1 MKINKKLFI
10 SLLAGILTTTSLAVT
25 TTNIDQAQTTT
36 SNVNSEQGKLTLN
49 HKTRVYNKKGK
60 KKYSYL
66 KTNGLLK
73 KGALVRYVGKIK
85 ALSDPN
91 TKRYS
96 FSDEDMN
103 WYYLPYKTIK
113 GKQYYN
119 IGHGG
124 YIKAVNVDS
133 INGNR
138 LVTNYV
144 TVTIASWPFSSDK
157 DFTKAR
163 LVNNKGEFTDKYVK
177 KGTKLVVDRF
187 SNREELAGTNKID
200 MLDNGVVLE
209 VYRIKNNKNLFV
221 LRDDLKTPPRQSLIP
236 YTNIM
241 TVKFVNDAY
250 LYNTKGEL
258 GDESRFRPGDTV
270 SVTSLRY
277 IWVPEDKK
285 AELFYE
291 VLDSPSSV
299 LNCNFVKVST
309 AKYIFGKHLK
319 PVNTAADVTS
329 ANTEKDVKE

>member
-85 ALSDPN
+85 ALSDPD

-96 FSDEDMN
+96 FNDKDMN

-124 YIKAVNVDS
+124 YIKAINVDS
-133 INGNR
+133 INGNK
-138 LVTNYV
+138 LFTNYA
-144 TVTIASWPFSSDK
+144 TVTIASSPFSSDK
-157 DFTKAR
+157 DFTKAN
-163 LVNNKGEFTDKYVK
+163 LVNNKGEFTNKYVK
-177 KGTKLVVDRF
+177 KGTKLVVDRR
-187 SNREELAGTNKID
+187 SNREELAGTTKID
-200 MLDNGVVLE
+200 MLDNGVLE
-209 VYRIKNNKNLFV
+209 VFRIKNNKKLFV
-221 LRDDLKTPPRQSLIP
+221 LRDDLKTQPRQQLIP

-241 TVKFVNDAY
+241 HVRFVNDAY
-250 LYNTKGEL
+250 LYNIKGEFA
-258 GDESRFRPGDTV
+258 DDSWFSSGDTV
-270 SVTSLRY
+270 SVTGLRY

-319 PVNTAADVTS
+319 PVNTAADVTP
-329 ANTEKDVKE
+329 AGIEKDIKK

>member
-85 ALSDPN
+85 ALSDPD

-96 FSDEDMN
+96 FNDKDMN

-124 YIKAVNVDS
+124 YIKAINVDS
-133 INGNR
+133 INGNK
-138 LVTNYV
+138 LFTNYA
-144 TVTIASWPFSSDK
+144 TVTIASSPFSSDK
-157 DFTKAR
+157 DFTKAN

-177 KGTKLVVDRF
+177 KGTKLVVDRR
-187 SNREELAGTNKID
+187 SNREELAGTTKID

-209 VYRIKNNKNLFV
+209 VFRIKNNKKLFV
-221 LRDDLKTPPRQSLIP
+221 LRDDLKTQPRQQLIP

-241 TVKFVNDAY
+241 HIKFVSDAY
-250 LYNTKGEL
+250 LYNTKGEFADRIKFRL
-258 GDESRFRPGDTV
+258 GDNT
-270 SVTSLRY
+270 SVTGLRY
-277 IWVPEDKK
+277 IWIPADKK

-291 VLDSPSSV
+291 VLNSPARSEE
-299 LNCNFVKVST
+299 CNFVKVST
-309 AKYIFGKHLK
+309 AKYLFGKHLK
-319 PVNTAADVTS
+319 PSNTAADVTP
-329 ANTEKDVKE
+329 AGIEKDIKK

>member
-85 ALSDPN
+85 ALSDPD

-96 FSDEDMN
+96 FNDKDMN

-124 YIKAVNVDS
+124 YIKAINVDS
-133 INGNR
+133 INH
-138 LVTNYV
+138 
-144 TVTIASWPFSSDK
+144 
-157 DFTKAR
+157 
-163 LVNNKGEFTDKYVK
+163 
-177 KGTKLVVDRF
+177 
-187 SNREELAGTNKID
+187 
-200 MLDNGVVLE
+200 
-209 VYRIKNNKNLFV
+209 
-221 LRDDLKTPPRQSLIP
+221 Q
-236 YTNIM
+236 
-241 TVKFVNDAY
+241 
-250 LYNTKGEL
+250 
-258 GDESRFRPGDTV
+258 
-270 SVTSLRY
+270 
-277 IWVPEDKK
+277 
-285 AELFYE
+285 
-291 VLDSPSSV
+291 
-299 LNCNFVKVST
+299 
-309 AKYIFGKHLK
+309 
-319 PVNTAADVTS
+319 
-329 ANTEKDVKE
+329 

>member
-73 KGALVRYVGKIK
+73 KGASVRYVGKIK
-85 ALSDPN
+85 ALSNPD

-96 FSDEDMN
+96 FNDYDMN
-103 WYYLPYKTIK
+103 WFYLPYKTIK

-124 YIKAVNVDS
+124 YIKAVNVRS
-133 INGNR
+133 IDGYILCVNYDTVRIASIPLSADNGNG
-138 LVTNYV
+138 
-144 TVTIASWPFSSDK
+144 
-157 DFTKAR
+157 KAN
-163 LVNNKGEFTDKYVK
+163 LVNNKGEFTNKFVK
-177 KGTKLVVDRF
+177 EGTRLVVDRR
-187 SNREELAGTNKID
+187 SDREELAGTNKID
-200 MLDNGVVLE
+200 MLDNRVLE
-209 VYRIKNNKNLFV
+209 VYRIKNSKNLFV
-221 LRDDLKTPPRQSLIP
+221 LRDDIKTQPRQSLLP

-241 TVKFVNDAY
+241 HIKFVSDAY
-250 LYNTKGEL
+250 LYNTKGEFADRIKFRL
-258 GDESRFRPGDTV
+258 GDNT
-270 SVTSLRY
+270 SVTGLRY
-277 IWVPEDKK
+277 IWIPADKK

-291 VLDSPSSV
+291 VLNSPARSEE
-299 LNCNFVKVST
+299 CNFVKVST
-309 AKYIFGKHLK
+309 AKYLFGKHLK
-319 PVNTAADVTS
+319 PSNTAADVTP
-329 ANTEKDVKE
+329 AGIEKDIKK

>member
-85 ALSDPN
+85 ALSDPD

-96 FSDEDMN
+96 FNDKDMN

-124 YIKAVNVDS
+124 YIKAVNVRS
-133 INGNR
+133 IDGYILCVNYDTVRIASIPLSADNGNG
-138 LVTNYV
+138 
-144 TVTIASWPFSSDK
+144 
-157 DFTKAR
+157 KAN
-163 LVNNKGEFTDKYVK
+163 LVNNKGEFTNKFVK
-177 KGTKLVVDRF
+177 KGTRLVVDRR
-187 SNREELAGTNKID
+187 SDREELAGMNKID
-200 MLDNGVVLE
+200 MLDNRVLE
-209 VYRIKNNKNLFV
+209 VYRIKK
-221 LRDDLKTPPRQSLIP
+221 Q
-236 YTNIM
+236 
-241 TVKFVNDAY
+241 
-250 LYNTKGEL
+250 
-258 GDESRFRPGDTV
+258 
-270 SVTSLRY
+270 
-277 IWVPEDKK
+277 
-285 AELFYE
+285 
-291 VLDSPSSV
+291 
-299 LNCNFVKVST
+299 
-309 AKYIFGKHLK
+309 
-319 PVNTAADVTS
+319 
-329 ANTEKDVKE
+329 